1 MAVTRTRA
9 AQSAGA
15 LALANAR
22 YWTSVALHV
31 RRAMRHWESR
41 ARAIVDPELREL
53 ALSKLHAEGFNA
65 EAAAMAAT
73 LAPRPHRRHAVE
85 AIVALEL
92 LFDYLDGVTERP
104 LADPV
109 GDGERLFDVFIAA
122 LAPSPP
128 ILPTTGVYENADG
141 RGGTTERT
149 APAVDDG
156 AGPYMRELADAV
168 RRSIAH
174 LPAGEAVAD
183 AAMRCAVRSAQA
195 QIRMHAAP
203 HAGTDQLS
211 AWATAQASGT
221 SLQWREFLA
230 GAASSVLALH
240 ALIAAAADPRTTP
253 EHADQIERAYL
264 SICVVVTMLDGLVDH
279 HDDAREE
286 RLSYAGLY
294 EDTAL
299 LAMAL
304 GRAAREAARQSQTL
318 PNSAHHLMTL
328 ASAIAYWSSA
338 PGARNEPARPVL
350 MQIRRDMRSLLWMPM
365 LAIRAWRL
373 ARQARGGRARSGE
386 RTPSC

>member
-41 ARAIVDPELREL
+41 ARAIEDPQLREL

-109 GDGERLFDVFIAA
+109 GDGERLFETFMDAIDPAA
-122 LAPSPP
+122 QD
-128 ILPTTGVYENADG
+128 GEGYAD
-141 RGGTTERT
+141 
-149 APAVDDG
+149 
-156 AGPYMRELADAV
+156 ELAETV
-168 RRSIAH
+168 RRSIAR
-174 LPAGEAVAD
+174 LPAGAAVAD
-183 AAMRCAVRSAQA
+183 AAMRCAMQSAQA

-203 HAGTDQLS
+203 HIGAEQLS
-211 AWATAQASGT
+211 EWATGQASGT
-221 SLQWREFLA
+221 ALAWREFLA

-240 ALIAAAADPRTTP
+240 ALIAAAADPRTTV
-253 EHADQIERAYL
+253 EDAERIERAYL
-264 SICVVVTMLDGLVDH
+264 SICVVVTLLDGLVDH
-279 HDDAREE
+279 HDDARDG

-299 LAMAL
+299 LATAL
-304 GRAAREAARQSQTL
+304 GQAAREARRHAQTL
-318 PNSAHHLMTL
+318 PNGSHHLMTL

-338 PGARNEPARPVL
+338 PAARNDPARGVL
-350 MQIRRDMRSLLWMPM
+350 IQMRRDMRSLLLMPM
-365 LAIRAWRL
+365 LAVRAWRL
-373 ARQARGGRARSGE
+373 ARQLRGGRGTVGE
-386 RTPSC
+386 SR